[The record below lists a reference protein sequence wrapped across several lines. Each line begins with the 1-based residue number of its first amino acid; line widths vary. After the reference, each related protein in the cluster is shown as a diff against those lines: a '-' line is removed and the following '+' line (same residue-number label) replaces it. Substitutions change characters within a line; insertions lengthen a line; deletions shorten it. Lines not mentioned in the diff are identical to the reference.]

1 MTHIYIEAKNNKT
14 PEYNFLKAIIANIFP
29 NKKEEVDFEFKFLD
43 GVDKLFSEK
52 TSNIQTIQKAQ
63 AEGTKVIVIADAD
76 TIEKGWGYEKRK
88 KQIEEGMKQ
97 NSVSFDYFIYPKN
110 RDEGDVETL
119 MEEIARKDLH
129 KTFFDCFEKYEMC
142 ISGET
147 DENSKQK
154 YNTPNLKGKLHTYI
168 TAQKLSNEK
177 KSKLGKGDWL
187 FDDKNYWDV
196 DSEVLNPLK
205 EFLKAHL

>member
-1 MTHIYIEAKNNKT
+1 MTHIYIEAESNKT
-14 PEYNFLKAIIANIFP
+14 PEYNFLKAIIAKFFP
-29 NKKEEVDFEFKFLD
+29 DKKEEVDFEFKFLD
-43 GVDKLFSEK
+43 GVDKLFSKK

-76 TIEKGWGYEKRK
+76 TIEKGWGYEERK
-88 KQIEEGMKQ
+88 KQIEEGMQQ
-97 NSVSFDYFIYPKN
+97 NSVSFDYFIYPNN

-142 ISGET
+142 ISGEN
-147 DENSKQK
+147 DENGKQK

-168 TAQKLSNEK
+168 TAQKLSNKK
-177 KSKLGKGDWL
+177 KSKLGKGNWL
-187 FDDKNYWDV
+187 FDDKEFWDL

-205 EFLKAHL
+205 EFLKKYL

>member
-1 MTHIYIEAKNNKT
+1 MTHIYIEAKNNHQT
-14 PEYNFLKAIIANIFP
+14 EYFFLKAIISECFP
-29 NKKEEVDFEFKFLD
+29 EKKEGSDFKFYFLD
-43 GVDKLFSEK
+43 GVDNLFSEN

-147 DENSKQK
+147 YENGKQK

-168 TAQKLSNEK
+168 TAQKLSNKK
-177 KSKLGKGDWL
+177 KSKLGEGNWL

>member
-1 MTHIYIEAKNNKT
+1 MTHIYIEAESDKT
-14 PEYNFLKAIIANIFP
+14 PEYNFLKAIIANISP
-29 NKKEEVDFEFKFLD
+29 DKKEKVDFEFYFLS
-43 GVDKLFSEK
+43 GEANLFSEK
-52 TSNIQTIQKAQ
+52 GSNKQTIQKAQ
-63 AEGTKVIVIADAD
+63 AEGTKVIVILDAD

-97 NSVSFDYFIYPKN
+97 NSVSVDYFIYPHN

-142 ISGET
+142 ISGEN
-147 DENSKQK
+147 DENGKQK

-168 TAQKLSNEK
+168 TAQKLSNKK
-177 KSKLGKGDWL
+177 KSKLGKGNWL
-187 FDDKNYWDV
+187 FDDKEFWDL

-205 EFLKAHL
+205 EFLKKYL

>member
-1 MTHIYIEAKNNKT
+1 MTHIYIEAESNKT

-147 DENSKQK
+147 DENGKQK

-168 TAQKLSNEK
+168 TAQKLSNKK
-177 KSKLGKGDWL
+177 KSKLGKGNWL

>member
-1 MTHIYIEAKNNKT
+1 MTHIYIEAESNKT

-142 ISGET
+142 I
-147 DENSKQK
+147 
-154 YNTPNLKGKLHTYI
+154 
-168 TAQKLSNEK
+168 
-177 KSKLGKGDWL
+177 
-187 FDDKNYWDV
+187 
-196 DSEVLNPLK
+196 
-205 EFLKAHL
+205 